1 MDIIPELPQ
10 KADDSVRQEQVQ
22 KKQNEYHLIG
32 KTRRIPGH
40 TLFEFN
46 KVTKEIRP
54 AEIDRKAIV
63 SFDPKSNSEQVKY
76 ETKTKVSKD
85 CFYLQALNIENAK
98 KKLKKIG
105 ML

>member
-1 MDIIPELPQ
+1 MSVYEQ
-10 KADDSVRQEQVQ
+10 KIGQEQVQ
-22 KKQNEYHLIG
+22 KKQAEYHLIG
-32 KTRRIPGH
+32 KTRRISWH

-76 ETKTKVSKD
+76 ETKTRVSKD
-85 CFYLQALNIENAK
+85 CFYLQALNLENAK